1 MEKDISTKLIASKL
15 KVTDN
20 TIRRWSDSL
29 EQEGYIFE
37 RNGSRRTYQD
47 ADLKCMKQLQKLI
60 KKMSLVEAATEIAKQ
75 QLKQR
80 SAEIQADLHGE
91 TGQGKSFFIKQLS
104 LENQTD
110 PPSMPNGTL
119 TLVKGE
125 SVVPTVVVDS
135 KNDDRTLRLLQQF
148 DQHVNKLPDHVYWNR
163 EQALISF
170 QKEWLIIYQ
179 LLSTYFPGMELP
191 AEGES

>member
-60 KKMSLVEAATEIAKQ
+60 KKMSLSEAATEIAKQ

-80 SAEIQADLHGE
+80 SLEI
-91 TGQGKSFFIKQLS
+91 
-104 LENQTD
+104 QTD
-110 PPSMPNGTL
+110 PPSIPNGTL
-119 TLVKGE
+119 TLVKDE
-125 SVVPTVVVDS
+125 NVVPTLVADS
-135 KNDDRTLRLLQQF
+135 RNDDHTLRLLQQF

-179 LLSTYFPGMELP
+179 LLSTYFPGMELL

>member
-60 KKMSLVEAATEIAKQ
+60 KKMSLVEATAEIAKQ
-75 QLKQR
+75 QLQQR
-80 SAEIQADLHGE
+80 SAEIQADLQGK

-110 PPSMPNGTL
+110 PPSIPNGTL

-125 SVVPTVVVDS
+125 SVVPAVVVDS
-135 KNDDRTLRLLQQF
+135 KNDDHTLRLLQQF
-148 DQHVNKLPDHVYWNR
+148 DQHVSKLPDHVYWNR
-163 EQALISF
+163 EQALHSF

-191 AEGES
+191 AEGEA